1 MSEEKLGLGGWLE
14 QVFFGGMELSV
25 LSSPA
30 FLVLVIAQRVYP
42 DAVPIAGL
50 LAIPTGSLLIAL
62 FRNEAIDVGRWPRRS
77 ELISLPLRLCHFSVV
92 FFVAT
97 MGVAFLV
104 HSIGSW
110 WLVLLGAVVQAAGVA
125 AFPTVYHAVHEEPVV
140 NPGARV

>member
-1 MSEEKLGLGGWLE
+1 MSEENLGLGGWLE

-25 LSSPA
+25 LSSPT
-30 FLVLVIAQRVYP
+30 FLVLVIAQQVYP

-50 LAIPTGSLLIAL
+50 LAIPMGSVGIAL

-77 ELISLPLRLCHFSVV
+77 ELTSLPLRLCHFSVV
-92 FFVAT
+92 FFIAT

-104 HSIGSW
+104 HTVGSW
-110 WLVLLGAVVQAAGVA
+110 WLVLLGAVVQVVGVA
-125 AFPTVYHAVHEEPVV
+125 TFPTVYRAVHDGPVV